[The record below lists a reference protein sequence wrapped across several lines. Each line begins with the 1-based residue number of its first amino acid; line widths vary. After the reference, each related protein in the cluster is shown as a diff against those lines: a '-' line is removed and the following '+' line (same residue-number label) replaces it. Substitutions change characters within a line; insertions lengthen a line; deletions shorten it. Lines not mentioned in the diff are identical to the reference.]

1 LTPVS
6 LHSRIAR
13 DSAIALSFAH
23 VERLNFR
30 NKVEEVATMMR
41 LQRRIFSRAFV
52 LLAFCVVV
60 VPLFGQKDEEKRLAN
75 SADVLQQILSQ
86 ENGLPKAVLDKAYC
100 VLIFPGVK
108 KVAIGIGG
116 SYGRGALV
124 CRKGAKMD
132 DSWGAPA
139 MYALDQGSLGVQ
151 LGSTET
157 DFVGA
162 ITSQKGVD
170 EILNG
175 KTKLGSNAAVAAG
188 PTGAQ
193 AASYSAV
200 GNADIL
206 TYSRSKG
213 LFAGVSLA
221 GASVDIDKDTN
232 KAIYGKE
239 EGAKDIIQGN
249 QAIVPAAKPLVDLLD
264 KTSPARK

>member
-1 LTPVS
+1 MLKVS
-6 LHSRIAR
+6 V
-13 DSAIALSFAH
+13 SA
-23 VERLNFR
+23 
-30 NKVEEVATMMR
+30 KVGEAAMKR
-41 LQRRIFSRAFV
+41 AQRKIFLRAAV
-52 LLAFCVVV
+52 LLVFSVLV
-60 VPLFGQKDEEKRLAN
+60 VPLFAQKDEEKRLAN
-75 SADVLQQILSQ
+75 SAAVLQQILS
-86 ENGLPKAVLDKAYC
+86 EDNGLPKT
-100 VLIFPGVK
+100 IK

-132 DSWGAPA
+132 DSWGAPV

-157 DFVGA
+157 DFVLDIA
-162 ITSQKGVD
+162 SQKGVD

-175 KTKLGSNAAVAAG
+175 KTKLGSNASATAG

-193 AASYSAV
+193 AASYSAE

-206 TYSRSKG
+206 TYARSKG

-221 GASVDIDKDTN
+221 GASMDIDKDAN

-239 EGAKDIIQGN
+239 EGVKDIIHGN
-249 QAIVPAAKPLVDLLD
+249 QAVVPAAKPLVDLLD

>member
-1 LTPVS
+1 MKRGQRKIL
-6 LHSRIAR
+6 LRA
-13 DSAIALSFAH
+13 AL
-23 VERLNFR
+23 V
-30 NKVEEVATMMR
+30 
-41 LQRRIFSRAFV
+41 
-52 LLAFCVVV
+52 LAFSVLI
-60 VPLFGQKDEEKRLAN
+60 VPLFAQKDEEKRLAS
-75 SADVLQQILSQ
+75 SATVLQQILSG
-86 ENGLPKAVLDKAYC
+86 ENGPPKTVLDKAYC
-100 VLIFPGVK
+100 VLIFPGV
-108 KVAIGIGG
+108 IGLGG

-139 MYALDQGSLGVQ
+139 MYALDKGILRLQ

-157 DFVGA
+157 DFVLV
-162 ITSQKGVD
+162 IVSQKGVD

-175 KTKLGSNAAVAAG
+175 KTELGLNASATAG

-193 AASYSAV
+193 AASYSAER
-200 GNADIL
+200 NADAL
-206 TYSRSKG
+206 TYSRSQG

-221 GASVDIDKDTN
+221 GASMDIDKDAN

-249 QAIVPAAKPLVDLLD
+249 QAVIPAAKPLVDLLD

>member
-1 LTPVS
+1 M
-6 LHSRIAR
+6 RR
-13 DSAIALSFAH
+13 GQ
-23 VERLNFR
+23 R
-30 NKVEEVATMMR
+30 N
-41 LQRRIFSRAFV
+41 IFLRAAV
-52 LLAFCVVV
+52 LLAFSVLV
-60 VPLFGQKDEEKRLAN
+60 VPLFAQKDEEKRLAN
-75 SADVLQQILSQ
+75 SADVLQQILS
-86 ENGLPKAVLDKAYC
+86 EDNGLPKTVVDKAYC

-116 SYGRGALV
+116 SYGRGALA
-124 CRKGAKMD
+124 CRKGAKVD
-132 DSWGAPA
+132 GSWGSPA

-157 DFVGA
+157 DFVGVIA
-162 ITSQKGVD
+162 SQKGVD

-193 AASYSAV
+193 AASYRAV

-221 GASVDIDKDTN
+221 GASIDIDKDAN

-239 EGAKDIIQGN
+239 EGAKDIIHGN
-249 QAIVPAAKPLVDLLD
+249 QAVVPAAKPLVDLLD

>member
-1 LTPVS
+1 MLEVS
-6 LHSRIAR
+6 V
-13 DSAIALSFAH
+13 SA
-23 VERLNFR
+23 
-30 NKVEEVATMMR
+30 KVGEEAMKR
-41 LQRRIFSRAFV
+41 GQRKIFLRAAV
-52 LLAFCVVV
+52 MLAFSVLV
-60 VPLFGQKDEEKRLAN
+60 VPLLAQKDEEKRLAS
-75 SADVLQQILSQ
+75 SATVLQQILSQ
-86 ENGLPKAVLDKAYC
+86 DNGLPKTILERAYC

-116 SYGRGALV
+116 SYGRGELV
-124 CRKGAKMD
+124 CRKDVKMD
-132 DSWGAPA
+132 GSWGAPA
-139 MYALDQGSLGVQ
+139 MYALDQGSLGLQ

-157 DFVGA
+157 DFVA
-162 ITSQKGVD
+162 VITSQKGVD

-193 AASYSAV
+193 AASYNAV

-221 GASVDIDKDTN
+221 GASIDVDKDAN

-239 EGAKDIIQGN
+239 EDVKDIIHGN
-249 QAIVPAAKPLVDLLD
+249 QPVVPAAKPLVDLLN
-264 KTSPARK
+264 KTSPARKS